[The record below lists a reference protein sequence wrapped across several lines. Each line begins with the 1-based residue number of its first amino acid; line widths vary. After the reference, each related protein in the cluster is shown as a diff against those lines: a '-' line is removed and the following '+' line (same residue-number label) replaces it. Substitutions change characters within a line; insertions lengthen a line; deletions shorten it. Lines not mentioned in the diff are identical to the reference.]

1 MECSKV
7 KELLGVHKKEQLLQH
22 KKPYFESTQNI
33 MDRTNDFK
41 QLRKSLDQRRHSTLD
56 QDSQRR
62 PMTIAN
68 KKKDNLMRN
77 KRNLLDSTFQTVS
90 RQ

>member
-41 QLRKSLDQRRHSTLD
+41 QLRKSLD
-56 QDSQRR
+56 
-62 PMTIAN
+62 
-68 KKKDNLMRN
+68 
-77 KRNLLDSTFQTVS
+77 
-90 RQ
+90 